1 MKKKILAGIL
11 IFLMMISAG
20 IPETYAAG
28 TILPDQSGTMYE
40 ASPHFVTST
49 PDSVPDAEQD
59 SLTESEPQEVPAS
72 EGLINEEV
80 ELCPT
85 CGLPNCAEGCTEHPE
100 HCSCQVHPV
109 SGEPKDKDSDRAD
122 LNDYTPEQVETFT
135 KGLIV
140 NGKLITGIELKNYL
154 FQTLKKKDF
163 PLAINQMNKDQ
174 AGSLEGLVS
183 SHEGTRIVEEMVHPG
198 FISNDYSVSKMISSF
213 SRNRLGLL
221 AAAPVSGPV
230 WPNEGAILLDK
241 KAVALLNDLWEVTLK
256 IQGKNYKTTSDV
268 VLIIDNSNSM
278 YNDASRIKNTKIAAK
293 EFGEELLKV
302 GSTTRLAVVVYGSG
316 LVDSTV
322 FFDSTTKTQFTQYI
336 DSINQ
341 NGRYANKND
350 SGGTNIQAGLHEADR
365 ILYSAQST
373 GTLKNIVL
381 LSDGEPTHSYPFIGT
396 ATYANCSSNHTWW
409 DQTGGTVTNIRW
421 QDPLAVDYGILV
433 GSGSDYPMNYN
444 AIVRATC
451 RHGYTELYWV
461 GKFDVNG
468 QFRSGSGTN
477 NGVAT
482 IWEANQTKAKG
493 TTVYSIALQAGTNG
507 EAVLKAV
514 ASDGTL
520 GKGYFRIAA
529 DETNVPR
536 VLTNAFASIA
546 GSIAIA
552 ASNSRVTDPMGDKVA
567 LEFSGA
573 SPVYTNDLAAYRA
586 RRADVYLSQGSLT
599 YDPVT
604 RSILWQSGNV
614 NEGNDPTMIYR
625 VGVRP
630 GVTILAGEIVDTNK
644 KTTFEYTDYLQN
656 PVVKEFPLPK
666 VNVGGGTILVHW
678 YRVNELGEPVNSDG
692 VTVKE
697 PQFAQQIQPADY
709 FESNGTSALNY
720 NKSYLVTAQEFA
732 DYEYWKFI
740 WNHLTGSAPSVSV
753 TIPAGDS
760 SQEVWFGYYL
770 DELSDLL
777 IVKTIEGD
785 ETDPGQKFLFQVTGT
800 DAKTAGIDL
809 TVSLSGNS
817 ELLIKDLPKG
827 NYTVRELTEW
837 SWRYTPDKKQIDVAT
852 KPGSTADVSFRNQKS
867 SDQWL
872 SGDSWI
878 HNIFQLLGK

>member
-140 NGKLITGIELKNYL
+140 NGKLITGIELKDYL

-241 KAVALLNDLWEVTLK
+241 KAVALPDDLWEVTLK

-293 EFGEELLKV
+293 EFGEKLLKV

-322 FFDSTTKTQFTQYI
+322 FFDSATKTQFTQYI

-341 NGRYANKND
+341 NGYYANNYD

-373 GTLKNIVL
+373 GKLKNIVL
-381 LSDGEPTHSYPFIGT
+381 LSDGEPTFSYEFTGSASYVDCTAGKNHKTDHS
-396 ATYANCSSNHTWW
+396 
-409 DQTGGTVTNIRW
+409 GGYFTNIRMT
-421 QDPLAVDYGILV
+421 ADYTRV
-433 GSGSDYPMNYN
+433 AGSGSSFYVSSNTSITIRCN
-444 AIVRATC
+444 HNVVRTYKVYDGNSA
-451 RHGYTELYWV
+451 
-461 GKFDVNG
+461 FQN
-468 QFRSGSGTN
+468 SGGN
-477 NGVAT
+477 NGMAT

-529 DETNVPR
+529 NETNVPR

-573 SPVYTNDLAAYRA
+573 SPVSTNDLTVYRA
-586 RRADVYLSQGSLT
+586 GLADVYLSQGSLT

-604 RSILWQSGNV
+604 RSILWQAGNV

-630 GVTILAGEIVDTNK
+630 GVTILPGEIVDTNK
-644 KTTFEYTDYLQN
+644 ETTFEYTDYLQN

-678 YRVNELGEPVNSDG
+678 YRVNELGEPVNSEG
-692 VTVKE
+692 LPVEE

-709 FESNGTSALNY
+709 FEFNGTSALNY
-720 NKSYLVTAQEFA
+720 NTSYIVTAQVFA
-732 DYEYWKFI
+732 DYEYREFI
-740 WNHLTGSAPSVSV
+740 WNDLTGSAPSVSV

-770 DELSDLL
+770 DELSDLR
-777 IVKTIEGD
+777 IVKTIVGN
-785 ETDPGQKFLFQVTGT
+785 ETDPEQKFLFQVTGT

-837 SWRYTPDKKQIDVAT
+837 SWRYTPDQQQIDVAT
-852 KPGSTADVSFRNQKS
+852 NPRSTAEVSFRNQKT

-878 HNIFQLLGK
+878 RNIFQLLGK